1 MNKKINK
8 LVKIKKNPSLALR
21 TFFKKILRLIP
32 FSRNYSRAFSEI
44 LSKKLLHDN
53 KIRDVRPSLI
63 YSLEGTEISDDLV
76 LIATEAIKRASRI
89 KLGCG
94 KKNLSDSKFL
104 NEFPGE
110 HYRILSSIVNVTN
123 AREVIEIG
131 TYTGLGTLSI
141 KEGFANSGKISTF
154 DLVAWNKLNLDSHF
168 IDEDF
173 RDGSIEQII
182 GDLSDNNFFE
192 KNFNK
197 LNNAN
202 IIFMDAPKDDNFEY
216 KMMRLFVKLDKK
228 KGKLLILDD
237 IKFVN
242 MIDLWRSV
250 KSPKIDLSSFG
261 HWTGTGVID
270 ISEGLKF

>member
-1 MNKKINK
+1 MNKRINK
-8 LVKIKKNPSLALR
+8 LLKILKNPSLALR

-32 FSRNYSRAFSEI
+32 LSRNYSRAFSEI

-216 KMMRLFVKLDKK
+216 KMMRLFLKLDKK

>member
-1 MNKKINK
+1 MNKRINK
-8 LVKIKKNPSLALR
+8 LLKILKNPSLALR

-32 FSRNYSRAFSEI
+32 LSRNYSRAFSEI

-216 KMMRLFVKLDKK
+216 KMMQLFLKLDKK

>member
-8 LVKIKKNPSLALR
+8 LLKIWKNPSLALR

-32 FSRNYSRAFSEI
+32 LSRNYSRAFSEI

-216 KMMRLFVKLDKK
+216 KMMQLFLKLDKK

>member
-8 LVKIKKNPSLALR
+8 LLKIWKNPSLALR

-32 FSRNYSRAFSEI
+32 LSRNYSRAFSEI

-216 KMMRLFVKLDKK
+216 KMMRLFLKLDKK

>member
-32 FSRNYSRAFSEI
+32 LSRNYSRAFSEI

-63 YSLEGTEISDDLV
+63 YSLEESEISDDLV
-76 LIATEAIKRASRI
+76 LIATEAIKRASKI

-173 RDGSIEQII
+173 REGSIEQII

-216 KMMRLFVKLDKK
+216 KMMRLFLKLDKK

-237 IKFVN
+237 IKFIN

>member
-1 MNKKINK
+1 MSILDKLNKKKANNK
-8 LVKIKKNPSLALR
+8 SNIESDPTPDTELAYKEIHKFLATTSILIKKEMTTYVDGLIKAK
-21 TFFKKILRLIP
+21 FKK
-32 FSRNYSRAFSEI
+32 
-44 LSKKLLHDN
+44 K
-53 KIRDVRPSLI
+53 
-63 YSLEGTEISDDLV
+63 SD
-76 LIATEAIKRASRI
+76 INR
-89 KLGCG
+89 
-94 KKNLSDSKFL
+94 
-104 NEFPGE
+104 
-110 HYRILSSIVNVTN
+110 
-123 AREVIEIG
+123 
-131 TYTGLGTLSI
+131 
-141 KEGFANSGKISTF
+141 
-154 DLVAWNKLNLDSHF
+154 
-168 IDEDF
+168 
-173 RDGSIEQII
+173 
-182 GDLSDNNFFE
+182 FE

-216 KMMRLFVKLDKK
+216 KMMRLFLKLDKK

>member
-1 MNKKINK
+1 MNKRINK
-8 LVKIKKNPSLALR
+8 LLKILKNPSLALR

-32 FSRNYSRAFSEI
+32 LSRNYSRAFSEI

-123 AREVIEIG
+123 ASEVIEIG

-182 GDLSDNNFFE
+182 GDLSDNSFFE

-216 KMMRLFVKLDKK
+216 KMMRLFLKLDKK

>member
-1 MNKKINK
+1 MKKRINK
-8 LVKIKKNPSLALR
+8 LIKIWKNPSLALR

-32 FSRNYSRAFSEI
+32 FNRNYSRAISEI

-63 YSLEGTEISDDLV
+63 YSLEESEISDDLV
-76 LIATEAIKRASRI
+76 LIATEAIKRASKI

-123 AREVIEIG
+123 AKEVIEIG

-141 KEGFANSGKISTF
+141 KEGFTNSGKISTF
-154 DLVAWNKLNLDSHF
+154 DLVAWNKLNIDSHF
-168 IDEDF
+168 IEEDF

-216 KMMRLFVKLDKK
+216 KMMQLFLKLDKK

>member
-8 LVKIKKNPSLALR
+8 LLKIWKNPSLALR

-32 FSRNYSRAFSEI
+32 LSRNYSRAFSEI

-63 YSLEGTEISDDLV
+63 YSLEGSEISDDLV

-202 IIFMDAPKDDNFEY
+202 IIFIDAPKDENF
-216 KMMRLFVKLDKK
+216 
-228 KGKLLILDD
+228 
-237 IKFVN
+237 
-242 MIDLWRSV
+242 
-250 KSPKIDLSSFG
+250 
-261 HWTGTGVID
+261 
-270 ISEGLKF
+270 

>member
-8 LVKIKKNPSLALR
+8 LLKIWKNPSLALR

-32 FSRNYSRAFSEI
+32 LSRNYSRAFSEI

-123 AREVIEIG
+123 ASEVIEIG

-216 KMMRLFVKLDKK
+216 KMMRLFLKLDKK

>member
-8 LVKIKKNPSLALR
+8 LLKIWKNPSLALR

-32 FSRNYSRAFSEI
+32 LSRNYSRAFSEI

-76 LIATEAIKRASRI
+76 LIATEAIIRASKI
-89 KLGCG
+89 KLDCG

-123 AREVIEIG
+123 ASEVIEIG

-216 KMMRLFVKLDKK
+216 KMMRLFLKLDKK

>member
-1 MNKKINK
+1 MLKI
-8 LVKIKKNPSLALR
+8 LKNPSLALR

-32 FSRNYSRAFSEI
+32 LSRNYSRAFSEI

-192 KNFNK
+192 KNFNR

-202 IIFMDAPKDDNFEY
+202 IIFMDATKDDNFEY
-216 KMMRLFVKLDKK
+216 KMMQLFLKLDKK